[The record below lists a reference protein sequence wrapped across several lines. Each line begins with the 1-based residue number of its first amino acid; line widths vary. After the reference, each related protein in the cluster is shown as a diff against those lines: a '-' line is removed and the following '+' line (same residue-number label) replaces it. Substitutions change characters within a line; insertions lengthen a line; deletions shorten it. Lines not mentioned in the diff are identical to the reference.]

1 MQIHVPTVRKQN
13 SNVDLIPLLPSAQLP
28 PEEGAE
34 PESIT
39 VLLNYCAELRSIT
52 E

>member
-1 MQIHVPTVRKQN
+1 MQIHVSTVRKQN
-13 SNVDLIPLLPSAQLP
+13 SNVDLIPLCPLHRCP

-39 VLLNYCAELRSIT
+39 LLLYYCAELRSIT